1 MERHIFLVGMPGSG
15 KSALGR
21 RVAMKLQ
28 TPYLDTDAYLTE
40 VTGMNTAQIYELFGE
55 KAFRDGETRLLQEL
69 INATPGIISTGG
81 GTPLR
86 EENQRIM
93 KAQGYIVLIDR
104 PIDDILLDIRAEKRP
119 LLAQKGREEIERIY
133 AERMPTYRALADVV
147 LDNGNGFHNGLAGL
161 ENIARSL
168 GARSL

>member
-28 TPYLDTDAYLTE
+28 MPYLDTDTYLTE
-40 VTGMNTAQIYELFGE
+40 RTGMNTAQLYETYGE
-55 KAFRDGETRLLQEL
+55 QAFRDGETRLLQEL

-81 GTPLR
+81 GVALR
-86 EENQRIM
+86 EENRRLM
-93 KAQGYIVLIDR
+93 KNHGYTVLIDR
-104 PIDDILLDIRAEKRP
+104 PIDDIMMDIRAEKRP

-133 AERMPTYRALADVV
+133 DERMPIYRSVTDAT
-147 LDNGNGFHNGLAGL
+147 LDNGKGFHNGLTGL
-161 ENIARSL
+161 EEIVLRLSK
-168 GARSL
+168 

>member
-28 TPYLDTDAYLTE
+28 TPYLDTDTYLAE
-40 VTGMNTAQIYELFGE
+40 VTGMNTAQIYSAFGE
-55 KAFRDGETRLLQEL
+55 TAFRDGETRLLQEL

-86 EENQRIM
+86 EENRRIM
-93 KAQGYIVLIDR
+93 KASGYIVLIDR

-133 AERMPTYRALADVV
+133 NERMPVYRGLADVV

-161 ENIARSL
+161 EAIARNL
-168 GARSL
+168 GARG